1 MAAQQRIPA
10 VDPEMLD
17 EGSRRLLDKWSGG
30 RAPLNIFLT
39 YLQNPKLNQAWAPFA
54 AHVFQK
60 STLAP
65 RQREIVIL
73 RTSWLC
79 RSDYEFIQHLRVARG
94 GLLNEAELVALTAA
108 TPAPSWSSEEAALI
122 AAADELHAH
131 CAIADETWARLSE
144 TLSEQQMI
152 DLVVTAGAYTINSM
166 ATNSFGIA
174 LEPGVVREPGLT
186 PSLQ

>member
-1 MAAQQRIPA
+1 MTARQRIST
-10 VDPEMLD
+10 VDPEALD
-17 EGSRRLLDKWSGG
+17 EASRRLLDKWSGG

-60 STLAP
+60 STLSP

-73 RTSWLC
+73 RTAWLC
-79 RSDYEFIQHLRVARG
+79 RSDYEFIQHLRVARA
-94 GLLNEAELVALTAA
+94 GLLNEAELAALTAA
-108 TPAPSWSSEEAALI
+108 TPSPTWSVEEAALI
-122 AAADELHAH
+122 LAADDLHAR
-131 CAIADETWARLSE
+131 CRIADETWARLSE
-144 TLSEQQMI
+144 TLNDQQLI

-186 PSLQ
+186 PSVQ